1 MGQDNDSTCR
11 LCGQEFKSAI
21 VMKNHIV
28 KSTDCKHQL
37 LAYIYEQ
44 LHIKCKDLNSY
55 VEKYQSYF
63 DNATEEF
70 SDVSK
75 GNLLEKIRTDVRKEK
90 EERDYAKRQ
99 AIEQRKLARHE
110 ADLKR
115 LAELQEERDIRKRL
129 EKDKME
135 SLNVND
141 RPKALVEEY
150 HNLVQTKCYN
160 FMIEIQI
167 VKGLYTKYNLQPDVA
182 HKVIKYMAKM
192 GYKLVNLNYKI
203 DEAMEFV
210 EICKQRNEPDTIPYL
225 IGYFYNKIGLK
236 PSFKSFMKEYNCIKS
251 SMLANNLTIEQVK
264 NVLNGMIK
272 EKVQVLLWFDSKV
285 AKYANQAKKN
295 DDPVHNYSE
304 EREINENIQEI
315 VNGKLTVDKVN
326 TEIRPKCIAI
336 LKQKFM
342 NGDFN
347 ENYNYFEWAFK
358 INLPMDDEMIAYG
371 EVYNNRRNSR
381 FNKLG
386 KQIIGDEA
394 KANKYREVMNKYHNW
409 LADYGLY

>member
-1 MGQDNDSTCR
+1 
-11 LCGQEFKSAI
+11 
-21 VMKNHIV
+21 
-28 KSTDCKHQL
+28 
-37 LAYIYEQ
+37 
-44 LHIKCKDLNSY
+44 

-70 SDVSK
+70 SCMSK

-99 AIEQRKLARHE
+99 AMEQRKLARHE

-135 SLNVND
+135 SLNVDD

-167 VKGLYTKYNLQPDVA
+167 AKGLYTKYNLQPDVA

-285 AKYANQAKKN
+285 AKYANQIQKN

-358 INLPMDDEMIAYG
+358 IKLPMDDEMIAYG
-371 EVYNNRRNSR
+371 EVYNNHRNSR

-386 KQIIGDEA
+386 KQIVGDEA